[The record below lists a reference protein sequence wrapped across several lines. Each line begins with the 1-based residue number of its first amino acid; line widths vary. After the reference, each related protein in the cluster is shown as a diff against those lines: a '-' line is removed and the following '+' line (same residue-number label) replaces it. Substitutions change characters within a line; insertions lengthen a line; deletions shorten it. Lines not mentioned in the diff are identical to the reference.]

1 MSHIPDHFT
10 TKAKEK
16 RREAR
21 EEKHKE
27 LEKKGRWRNK
37 KLLTLHC
44 VCTSKLFFLSIAN
57 LKSCILTLGKKASPV
72 FKLYAKICLSVVFND
87 EQKMTGLHAVQ
98 AYFGQAKACLC
109 SCCCSCHLW
118 FYDKGRLGRRPIS
131 SSLLEFHV
139 ALSRAKIFACP
150 KKTPALQA
158 SLHSVWSF
166 QQHFSTKSLE
176 FPLSLDFL
184 KVLYFFP
191 GWFCH
196 CIGLFIPVWW
206 EIHWSKILPVTSWQ
220 FANRTVSDTS
230 RQSRHSICQSFFSPV
245 NL

>member
-109 SCCCSCHLW
+109 SCRCSCHLW

-139 ALSRAKIFACP
+139 RYQEQKFS
-150 KKTPALQA
+150 PAQRKL
-158 SLHSVWSF
+158 LHCRLVYTVYEAFNSIF
-166 QQHFSTKSLE
+166 QQ
-176 FPLSLDFL
+176 
-184 KVLYFFP
+184 KV
-191 GWFCH
+191 
-196 CIGLFIPVWW
+196 
-206 EIHWSKILPVTSWQ
+206 
-220 FANRTVSDTS
+220 
-230 RQSRHSICQSFFSPV
+230 
-245 NL
+245 